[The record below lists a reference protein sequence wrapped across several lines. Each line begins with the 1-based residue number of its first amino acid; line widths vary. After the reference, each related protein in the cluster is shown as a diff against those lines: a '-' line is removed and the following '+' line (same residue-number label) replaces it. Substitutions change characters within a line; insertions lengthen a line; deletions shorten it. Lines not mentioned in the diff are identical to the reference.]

1 MTITTPLNTTVT
13 PARSESLILNR
24 DVLHS
29 LWVAALLTGTSY
41 LVGFVLGWVS
51 AVDPLEAF
59 AVFTSYSCT
68 YLCVKQRRFNYPI
81 GALSTVA
88 YCILFWRQGLYASM
102 ILNAYLTP
110 TLIYGWIRWRAD
122 RETRP
127 VTHLAL
133 KWIPAY
139 GLVTAAAFGGAYALV
154 RLAGGTF
161 AVTDSI
167 VLVGSIL
174 AQFLMDN
181 KKLESWMVW
190 LLVDVLAV
198 WEYFSAGLA
207 IAGLQYVFFLG
218 NAVWALLVW
227 RRSML
232 ADRARAALR

>member
-1 MTITTPLNTTVT
+1 MTLTTSPAT
-13 PARSESLILNR
+13 PAAPTRNENPVLNW

-29 LWVAALLTGTSY
+29 LWVAALVTGSSY
-41 LVGFVLGWVS
+41 LIGFALGWITS
-51 AVDPLEAF
+51 LDPLEAF

-81 GALSTVA
+81 GALSTIA
-88 YCILFWRQGLYASM
+88 YCVLFWREGLYASM

-127 VTHLAL
+127 VTHVAPR
-133 KWIPAY
+133 WIPVYALVTGAAFAGAF
-139 GLVTAAAFGGAYALV
+139 GLVT
-154 RLAGGTF
+154 LAGGSF
-161 AVTDSI
+161 AVTDSLL
-167 VLVGSIL
+167 LVGTIL

-190 LLVDVLAV
+190 MLVNVLAIG
-198 WEYFSAGLA
+198 EYFSAGLA

-218 NAVWALLVW
+218 NAVWALVAW

-232 ADRARAALR
+232 ADRARGMQ